1 MSGQPWHVP
10 EAEAQD
16 LPPGALEGVRVLEFG
31 TILAIPSCGVHLS
44 DMGADVIK
52 VEPPNGDPHRGP
64 QPIIPS
70 EGKGFIAMNRG
81 KHGICVDMTR
91 PEARPVIARLVE
103 SADVVLMSLK
113 PSDLPRFGLTYE
125 ELREV
130 NPRIIYLEH
139 QPFGEAGPYG
149 GEGGYDV
156 VVQGMSGVAAMMAR
170 ASGPAPA
177 TVTPAIADMTTGVA
191 SALAV
196 VAALLHRE
204 RTGEGQRVRS
214 SLLASSILLAGN
226 RTNWFGATDPVP
238 YERFATE
245 IAAARE
251 RGADFEEQRDIY
263 LETIFPAAKLGA
275 NTYFRYYRT
284 SDGLISLGSTSPAIN
299 ARIRRVLEL
308 DDPRTE
314 PDFDL
319 SDPDDQ
325 QRLRTFAEACEA
337 KLTERTS
344 EEWITAF
351 RAEDI
356 PSGPVNWPPE
366 SFDDPQIAE
375 NRFYAELDHEL
386 IGPHKT
392 FGPVVQMDASPLRTH
407 GSSPPLDR
415 DTDRILEAAGFS
427 EDELDTLRAAGVI
440 GRAG

>member
-1 MSGQPWHVP
+1 MSARPWHVP
-10 EAEAQD
+10 ESEAGD
-16 LPPGALEGVRVLEFG
+16 LPAGALDGIRVLEFG

-44 DMGADVIK
+44 DMGAEVIK
-52 VEPPNGDPHRGP
+52 VEPPAGDPHRGA

-70 EGKGFIAMNRG
+70 EGKGFVAMNRG
-81 KHGICVDMTR
+81 KQGVCIDMTR

-103 SADVVLMSLK
+103 RADVVLMSLK
-113 PSDLPRFGLTYE
+113 PSDLPRFHLTYE
-125 ELREV
+125 ELREM
-130 NPRIIYLEH
+130 NPRLIYLEH

-170 ASGPAPA
+170 ANGPAPA
-177 TVTPAIADMTTGVA
+177 TVVPAIADMTTGVA

-226 RTNWFGATDPVP
+226 RTTWFGATDPVP
-238 YERFATE
+238 YARFGEA
-245 IAAARE
+245 IAEARG
-251 RGADFEEQRDIY
+251 RGADFEEQRDVYID
-263 LETIFPAAKLGA
+263 TVFPAVKLGA

-284 SDGLISLGSTSPAIN
+284 SDGMVSVGSTSPAIN

-314 PDFDL
+314 SAFDL
-319 SDPDDQ
+319 DDPADQ
-325 QRLRTFAEACEA
+325 ERLRAFAEACEA
-337 KLTERTS
+337 KLLERTS
-344 EEWITAF
+344 AEWIAAF

-375 NRFYAELDHEL
+375 NRFYAELDHDL

-392 FGPVVQMDASPLRTH
+392 FGPVVQMDATPLRTH

-415 DTDRILEAAGFS
+415 DTDEVLGVAGFS
-427 EDELDTLRAAGVI
+427 ADELATLRAAGVI
-440 GRAG
+440 GRGG

>member
-1 MSGQPWHVP
+1 MQAAG
-10 EAEAQD
+10 
-16 LPPGALEGVRVLEFG
+16 LPPGALDGVRVIEFG

-52 VEPPNGDPHRGP
+52 VEPPSGDPHRGP
-64 QPIIPS
+64 QPIVPT

-81 KHGICVDMTR
+81 KAGICVDMSR
-91 PEARPVIARLVE
+91 PESRPLIARLVE

-125 ELREV
+125 ELRQV

-139 QPFGEAGPYG
+139 QPFGETGPYG

-226 RTNWFGATDPVP
+226 RTNWFAATDPVP

-263 LETIFPAAKLGA
+263 LKHLFPAARLGA

-284 SDGLISLGSTSPAIN
+284 KDGTISLGSTSPAIN

-319 SDPDDQ
+319 DDPADQ
-325 QRLRTFAEACEA
+325 ERLRAFAEACEA
-337 KLTERTS
+337 RLLERTS
-344 EEWITAF
+344 AEWIAAF

-366 SFDDPQIAE
+366 SFDDPQIAQ
-375 NRFYAELDHEL
+375 NRFYAELDHDV

-392 FGPVVQMDASPLRTH
+392 FGPIVQMDASPLRTH

-415 DTDRILEAAGFS
+415 DTDRVLGALGYSEQEIAALRS
-427 EDELDTLRAAGVI
+427 EGVI
-440 GRAG
+440 GRDG